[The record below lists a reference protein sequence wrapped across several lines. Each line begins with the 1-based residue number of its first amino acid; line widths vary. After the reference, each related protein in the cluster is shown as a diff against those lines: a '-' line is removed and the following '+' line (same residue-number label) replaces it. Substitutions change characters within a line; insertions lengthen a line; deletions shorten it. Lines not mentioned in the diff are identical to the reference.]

1 MAVDVPRGQRLQFN
15 LASQGHRT
23 AGSAFK
29 PFTLAAAMAQG
40 ISLYETFNGPPA
52 LTIPDRRCYTNNGP
66 WDVHNYADESAG
78 TMDLLDATAHSV
90 NTIFA
95 QLVTRVGPD
104 HVVRIAHQ
112 MGIRSR
118 LLPVCSIALGS
129 QPVSPLEMADAYATL
144 AARGI
149 HHPPQ

>member
-1 MAVDVPRGQRLQFN
+1 TLDPRLQFLAERAQRDVLLHRKDPSSALVAIDPATGNVKAMAVDVPSGQRLQFN

-40 ISLYETFNGPPA
+40 ISLYETFNGPSA

-66 WDVHNYADESAG
+66 WDVHNNADDSAG
-78 TMDLLDATAHSV
+78 SMDLLDATAQSV

-95 QLVTRVGPD
+95 QP
-104 HVVRIAHQ
+104 
-112 MGIRSR
+112 
-118 LLPVCSIALGS
+118 
-129 QPVSPLEMADAYATL
+129 
-144 AARGI
+144 
-149 HHPPQ
+149 